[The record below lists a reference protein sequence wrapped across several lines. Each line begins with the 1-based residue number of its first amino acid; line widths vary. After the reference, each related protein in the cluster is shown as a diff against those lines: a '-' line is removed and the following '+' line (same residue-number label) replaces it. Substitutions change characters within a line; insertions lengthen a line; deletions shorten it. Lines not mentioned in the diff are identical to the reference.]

1 MEIIIV
7 LLGIAIMILWDVVNS
22 KKSRKEMEKY
32 NDTIVEE
39 LEKDLR
45 HYTKIIMD
53 SLNILYINDKI
64 TYEMEMINNVFK
76 ETNRAFE
83 TIDLSKELYKG
94 GNVNI
99 INAVNINDIISLE
112 EKVNFEK
119 YRNDSSKDE
128 VRIITYVKSS
138 IVVAKELK
146 LKEDL
151 GV

>member
-7 LLGIAIMILWDVVNS
+7 LLGIAAMMLWAIVNC

-83 TIDLSKELYKG
+83 AIDVSRELYEG
-94 GNVNI
+94 GNVTI
-99 INAVNINDIISLE
+99 MDTVNLNDIISLE
-112 EKVNFEK
+112 EKVDFEK

-128 VRIITYVKSS
+128 VRIIMSVKSS
-138 IVVAKELK
+138 IVAAKELK